1 VAVSPVTAEGLAR
14 PVRDLYAAAELEL
27 LGHLARIIG
36 QDIDSPSRWA
46 DRRVWGN
53 GDLRSAIDTTSAALR
68 RNTTRAVD
76 IALLE
81 AYDRGRQ
88 AAVHDLG
95 RLDAAAARAVHGAV
109 RGDEVPRQ
117 LAAAVERDT
126 RPLYRRIITSVTAA
140 YREITDRAA
149 ASANARRGVAQQAL
163 NRFAGRG
170 VTGMVDPRGRGWS
183 MTAYAD
189 MATRSATGRA
199 VIDGGTDLLR
209 GAGLGLVIV
218 SNSPLEC
225 PLCRPWESKVLTL
238 DPAPGTRAVLARPAV
253 GSAVMVPVRVAGSL
267 EEARAAG
274 LYHPNCRHSLRPF
287 LPGVTR
293 PDPLAA
299 GPRGATYEDT
309 QEQRR
314 LERQVR
320 AWRRREAVALDDRA
334 RRNAAAS
341 VRATQASLAALTA
354 STGLRRQR
362 ARERTTL

>member
-1 VAVSPVTAEGLAR
+1 VPPV
-14 PVRDLYAAAELEL
+14 
-27 LGHLARIIG
+27 
-36 QDIDSPSRWA
+36 
-46 DRRVWGN
+46 
-53 GDLRSAIDTTSAALR
+53 
-68 RNTTRAVD
+68 
-76 IALLE
+76 
-81 AYDRGRQ
+81 
-88 AAVHDLG
+88 
-95 RLDAAAARAVHGAV
+95 
-109 RGDEVPRQ
+109 
-117 LAAAVERDT
+117 
-126 RPLYRRIITSVTAA
+126 
-140 YREITDRAA
+140 
-149 ASANARRGVAQQAL
+149 
-163 NRFAGRG
+163 
-170 VTGMVDPRGRGWS
+170 
-183 MTAYAD
+183 
-189 MATRSATGRA
+189 
-199 VIDGGTDLLR
+199 
-209 GAGLGLVIV
+209 
-218 SNSPLEC
+218 
-225 PLCRPWESKVLTL
+225 
-238 DPAPGTRAVLARPAV
+238 
-253 GSAVMVPVRVAGSL
+253 VMVPVRVAGSL